1 MTIYLGENIKRLRR
15 EQNFT
20 QETLAEFLGVTF
32 QSISKWERGE
42 SYPDITLLPAIA
54 DFFKVSIDEL
64 MGVNK
69 VQDEAKIKKLL
80 EEHDNYTDEKLI
92 FKSITNLKEKYP
104 TDFRVQLRWMSYL
117 IFYDDYDTLEQRI
130 PQIMSIYQNI
140 QNNCTKD
147 SIRICAK
154 RYYIYLMGNLAC
166 KENPKVTFED
176 YEPVIREM
184 PLMRDGRENYCYFYR
199 LHKHPDADKI
209 IMEAIEEQLFLFY
222 CTISDYYLT
231 NKFTLEYKI
240 EITEK
245 TKDFFN
251 YIYNDG
257 NYSRM
262 WRTVISRC
270 YGMLGWFYFEQGN
283 EEKALHN
290 LRRSAELAIEFDN
303 LGRFTTLNSTLF
315 EGKTFDKQELGTT
328 FIAKSWMKETML
340 DYPLSDEFKSSAEF
354 KEIIA
359 LLDEKTDSR

>member
-1 MTIYLGENIKRLRR
+1 MNIYLGENIKRLRR
-15 EQNFT
+15 EKDIT

-42 SYPDITLLPAIA
+42 SYPDITLLPAISY
-54 DFFKVSIDEL
+54 FFKVSIDEL
-64 MGVNK
+64 MGVSK
-69 VQDEAKIKKLL
+69 AQDETEIKKLL
-80 EEHDNYTDEKLI
+80 EEHDNLTDEKLI
-92 FKSITNLKEKYP
+92 FKAITNLREKYP

-209 IMEAIEEQLFLFY
+209 IMEAIEESLFLFY
-222 CTISDYYLT
+222 ANISDYYLT
-231 NKFTLEYKI
+231 SKFDRDYQI
-240 EITEK
+240 NIIEK

-262 WRTVISRC
+262 WRSVMSCC
-270 YGMLGWFYFEQGN
+270 YGMLGWFYFEKGD
-283 EEKALHN
+283 EGKALHN
-290 LRRSAELAIEFDN
+290 LRRSAELAVKFDN
-303 LGRFTTLNSTLF
+303 LDRVTTLHSTLF
-315 EGKTFDKQELGTT
+315 EGKTFDKQSLGTT
-328 FIAKSWMKETML
+328 FVAKSWMKENL
-340 DYPLSDEFKSSAEF
+340 QNYPLSDDFKNTAEF

-359 LLDEKTDSR
+359 MLS

>member
-1 MTIYLGENIKRLRR
+1 MNIYLGENIKRLRR
-15 EQNFT
+15 EKDIT

-54 DFFKVSIDEL
+54 GFFNVSIDEL

-69 VQDEAKIKKLL
+69 AQDEEEIKRLL
-80 EEHDNYTDEKLI
+80 QEHDNFTDTKLI
-92 FKSITNLKEKYP
+92 LKAITNLREKFP
-104 TDFRVQLRWMSYL
+104 TDFRVQLRWMGYL

-184 PLMRDGRENYCYFYR
+184 PLMRDSRENYCSFYR

-209 IMEAIEEQLFLFY
+209 IMEALEEQLFLFY
-222 CTISDYYLT
+222 GAISDYYFIS
-231 NKFTLEYKI
+231 KFDRDYQI
-240 EITEK
+240 NIIEK

-251 YIYNDG
+251 YIYDDG

-262 WRTVISRC
+262 WRSVMSCC
-270 YGMLGWFYFEQGN
+270 YGMLGYFYFEKGD
-283 EEKALHN
+283 EEKSLHN
-290 LRRSAELAIEFDN
+290 LRRSAELAVKFDN
-303 LGRFTTLNSTLF
+303 LDRVTTLHSTLF
-315 EGKTFDKQELGTT
+315 EGKTFDKQSLGTT
-328 FIAKSWMKETML
+328 FIAKSWMKENIRN
-340 DYPLSDEFKSSAEF
+340 YPLSDEFRARPEF

-359 LLDEKTDSR
+359 MLS

>member
-1 MTIYLGENIKRLRR
+1 MNIYLGENIKRLRR
-15 EQNFT
+15 EKDIT

-42 SYPDITLLPAIA
+42 SYPDITLLPAIS

-69 VQDEAKIKKLL
+69 AQDEEEIKRLL
-80 EEHDNYTDEKLI
+80 EEHDNFTDTKLI
-92 FKSITNLKEKYP
+92 LKAITNLKEKYP
-104 TDFRVQLRWMSYL
+104 TDFRVQLRWMGYL
-117 IFYDDYDTLEQRI
+117 IFYDDWDTLEQRI

-222 CTISDYYLT
+222 DAISSYYFTSKFARDYQI
-231 NKFTLEYKI
+231 NI
-240 EITEK
+240 IEK

-262 WRTVISRC
+262 WRSVMSCC
-270 YGMLGWFYFEQGN
+270 YGMLGYFYFEIGD

-290 LRRSAELAIEFDN
+290 LRKSAELAVKFDN
-303 LGRFTTLNSTLF
+303 LDRVTTLHSTLF
-315 EGKTFDKQELGTT
+315 EGKTFDKQSLGTT
-328 FIAKSWMKETML
+328 FIAKSWMKENIKN
-340 DYPLSDEFKSSAEF
+340 YPLSDEFKERKEF

-359 LLDEKTDSR
+359 MLQ

>member
-1 MTIYLGENIKRLRR
+1 MTIFLGENIKRLRR
-15 EQNFT
+15 EQNLT

-42 SYPDITLLPAIA
+42 SYPDITLLPALA
-54 DFFKVSIDEL
+54 SFFKVSTDEL
-64 MGVNK
+64 LGVNK
-69 VQDEAKIKKLL
+69 SQDEEEIKRLL
-80 EEHDNYTDEKLI
+80 KEHDNFTDTKLI
-92 FKSITNLKEKYP
+92 LKAITNLKEKYP
-104 TDFRVQLRWMSYL
+104 TDFRVQLRWMGYL

-184 PLMRDGRENYCYFYR
+184 PLMRDGRENYCYFYS

-209 IMEAIEEQLFLFY
+209 TMEAIEEQLFLFY
-222 CTISDYYLT
+222 DAISGYNFTSKFDRDYQIS
-231 NKFTLEYKI
+231 FI
-240 EITEK
+240 EK
-245 TKDFFN
+245 TIDFFN
-251 YIYNDG
+251 YIYDDG

-262 WRTVISRC
+262 WRSVMSRC
-270 YGMLGWFYFEQGN
+270 YGMLGWFYFEKGD
-283 EEKALHN
+283 EEKSLQN
-290 LRRSAELAIEFDN
+290 LRQAAELAVKFDN
-303 LGRFTTLNSTLF
+303 LDRITVLHSTLF

-328 FIAKSWMKETML
+328 FIAKSWMKENIRN
-340 DYPLSDEFKSSAEF
+340 YPLSDDFRNRPEF

-359 LLDEKTDSR
+359 MLS